1 MSNVREEIV
10 EDKSNENEIS
20 YHEEQLD
27 GSFSETIQP
36 INPPTSS
43 TRIRTERQKDHT
55 AVSNIDKV
63 IEHLN
68 KKQKVTTGSL
78 DAVEML
84 MLSHAKTM
92 KTFSPRRQAIA
103 KQQISNIIGNLG
115 IDQIEEN
122 EKNQDSH
129 PTNQHVDA
137 VNYNANTDHVIHHQN
152 VYPTSDQHVAYPT
165 QNSDAINLS
174 IENRT
179 QNYTNLDNYSW

>member
-1 MSNVREEIV
+1 M
-10 EDKSNENEIS
+10 
-20 YHEEQLD
+20 L
-27 GSFSETIQP
+27 
-36 INPPTSS
+36 
-43 TRIRTERQKDHT
+43 
-55 AVSNIDKV
+55 
-63 IEHLN
+63 EHLN

-103 KQQISNIIGNLG
+103 KQQISNIISNLE

-129 PTNQHVDA
+129 PTNQHVDV
-137 VNYNANTDHVIHHQN
+137 VNYNINTDHVIHHQN
-152 VYPTSDQHVAYPT
+152 VYPTTDQHAAYPT

-174 IENRT
+174 IENST
-179 QNYTNLDNYSW
+179 QNYTNLGNYSW